1 MLTTLDVRT
10 KAFWLVTGYM
20 LIALLGAIDA
30 QFKPEIVFAP
40 LYLIPIAILSWFV
53 GKWNGITAS
62 VLCTMMW
69 LAANIYSGGPYETS
83 FVYYWNSI
91 VCLTT
96 FLLISSLI
104 AYLRV
109 EVEQNRNLYQLDT
122 LTGIANSTGF
132 HEAAQREIDR
142 SKRLNRPF
150 SLGYVDVDNFK
161 LINDQLGHTVGDQV
175 IREIAKNIQ
184 LNLRKSDIVARVGG
198 DEFAL
203 ILSEAGQE
211 ASREAINRILHNLKN
226 EMDSNGWPLTFSIGV
241 LACIEHPKTVDEIMQ
256 LTSELRDFVKNN
268 GKDGI
273 CFSEYK
279 SKT

>member
-1 MLTTLDVRT
+1 MLAKLDVRT

-62 VLCTMMW
+62 VLSTMMW
-69 LAANIYSGGPYETS
+69 LAANIYSGGPYEDT
-83 FVYYWNSI
+83 FTYYWNSI
-91 VCLTT
+91 ICLTT

-109 EVEQNRNLYQLDT
+109 ELEQNRNLYQLDT
-122 LTGIANSTGF
+122 LTGIANSVGF

-150 SLGYVDVDNFK
+150 SLGYIDIDNFK
-161 LINDQLGHTVGDQV
+161 FINDQMGRTVGDQV
-175 IREIAKNIQ
+175 IREIAKDIQ
-184 LNLRKSDIVARVGG
+184 LNLRKSDLVARVGG

-203 ILSEAGQE
+203 LLSEAGQE

-226 EMDSNGWPLTFSIGV
+226 EMDSKGWPLTFSIGV
-241 LACIEHPKTVDEIMQ
+241 LACIEHPKTVDEIMR